1 MAKIPYSPVSKWS
14 RGSLQRYAYIAI
26 EAVLSGQPGDEAEA
40 SRILRVGLGKVPRRD
55 LVDWA
60 VIGRDMVEA
69 ALREKDT
76 YWD

>member
-1 MAKIPYSPVSKWS
+1 MSKIPYSPVGKWS
-14 RGSLQRYAYIAI
+14 RGSLQHYAYIAI

-40 SRILRVGLGKVPRRD
+40 ARIMRVGLEQVPRRD
-55 LVDWA
+55 LAGWA